1 MDMRFLCI
9 VIGYLCG
16 CFLTADAVARHKTG
30 KSAFAIGT
38 GNPGMANILE
48 QFGVKWAAATLLGD
62 VLKTVLPCLLCRY
75 LLFKSL
81 GPSAILYAGLG
92 AALGH
97 AFPFWHRFQGG
108 RSVAVICTYIVLFSP
123 GWGLLANLAGLFIVV
138 LTGYLAFGALSI
150 PTLFLIP
157 VFLDFGLE
165 AGLVALAGVALIFF
179 LHRDSIRRIANKVEK
194 KADLLAKFRK
204 H

>member
-75 LLFKSL
+75 LLFKSPGSIGNPL
-81 GPSAILYAGLG
+81 CGLRRRPRPRISILAQISGRQKRRCHLYVYRAV
-92 AALGH
+92 
-97 AFPFWHRFQGG
+97 FPRVGTACQSG
-108 RSVAVICTYIVLFSP
+108 RA
-123 GWGLLANLAGLFIVV
+123 
-138 LTGYLAFGALSI
+138 
-150 PTLFLIP
+150 
-157 VFLDFGLE
+157 
-165 AGLVALAGVALIFF
+165 
-179 LHRDSIRRIANKVEK
+179 LHRCLDGISGVWRFVDSYPIS
-194 KADLLAKFRK
+194 DSGFSGFRA
-204 H
+204 